1 MKIED
6 KDAAFSALF
15 EGVIP
20 GELHIVTGKN
30 GTGKSRFFKQST
42 LEAIEDVKSR
52 RGRYARLVCMSGT
65 MHDKYPRDVYMSGD
79 EPGRPIVYLGN
90 KVNNNM
96 ISDIAPFRTLIIFML
111 NPGNDAYKHT
121 QFVGDLL
128 DEIGFKPK
136 FVFKFR
142 FGKGK
147 KSEAA
152 SEVSREFEVNLGDM
166 QSFVDEAPNYLAHI
180 QDGNLI
186 LSDVEFERKGGCF
199 SLMDL
204 SSGEKQYILALLGVS
219 FCAAADSIIFF
230 DEPENSMHPAWQLRI
245 SKDISTAMRQI
256 HGGATM
262 LIATHS
268 PLIASASTDERFFI
282 CDFPDQKMW
291 ERVKLFG
298 RNSDS
303 ILREHFHLTSPR
315 SPEVAELIGKCLG
328 LISSGETGTQEFRIL
343 QDRLR
348 RMDLYLDDRDPLA
361 STVQTILSI

>member
-1 MKIED
+1 MKVDD
-6 KDAAFSALF
+6 KDATFSTLF
-15 EGVIP
+15 AAVKP

-30 GTGKSRFFKQST
+30 GAGKSRFFKQST
-42 LEAIEDVKSR
+42 LEAIDEVKST
-52 RGRYARLVCMSGT
+52 RGRYARIVCMSGT
-65 MHDKYPRDVYMSGD
+65 MHDKYPRDVYMSSD
-79 EPGRPIVYLGN
+79 EPGHPIVYLGN

-96 ISDIAPFRTLIIFML
+96 ISDISPFRTLVNFML
-111 NPGNDAYKHT
+111 NPENDAYEHT
-121 QFVGDLL
+121 QLVGDLL
-128 DEIGFKPK
+128 YGIGFKSK

-152 SEVSREFEVNLGDM
+152 SEVSRDFEVDFKDM
-166 QSFVDEAPNYLAHI
+166 RSFVGEAPKVLAHI
-180 QDGNLI
+180 LDGNLI
-186 LSDVEFERKGGCF
+186 LSDVEFERKDGRF

-204 SSGEKQYILALLGVS
+204 SSGEKQYILALLGVA
-219 FCAAADSIIFF
+219 FCAAPDSIVFF

-268 PLIASASTDERFFI
+268 PLVASASTDESFFI
-282 CDFPDQKMW
+282 CDFPEQKIW

-303 ILREHFHLTSPR
+303 VLRERFHLISPR
-315 SPEVAELIGKCLG
+315 SPEVTELIGDCLR
-328 LISSGETGTQEFRIL
+328 LISSGETDSQVFRSL

-348 RMDLYLDDRDPLA
+348 GMGLSLDERDPLTN
-361 STVQTILSI
+361 TVKTILNI